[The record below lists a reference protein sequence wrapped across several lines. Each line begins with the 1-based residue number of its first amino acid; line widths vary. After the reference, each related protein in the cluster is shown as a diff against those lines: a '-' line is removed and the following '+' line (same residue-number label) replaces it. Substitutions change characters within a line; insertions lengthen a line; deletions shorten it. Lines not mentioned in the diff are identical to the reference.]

1 MNLADFLNSMIEAH
15 ASDVFIVA
23 GLPLT
28 YRVDGH
34 LVRSSE
40 DSPLSP
46 ADTEAMVWAFYEVA
60 DRQYDHF
67 AEQGNH
73 DEDFSFALFGV
84 GRFRVNVFHQR
95 GSVGAVVRVI
105 PFGLPDPEECGIPE
119 EVLQLT
125 RFQKGLVLVTGSAGM
140 GKSTTLAC
148 MIDRLN
154 HERSGHIVTMEDP
167 IEYIHRHGTCIVT
180 QREIPTDVATF
191 SEALRCATREAA
203 DVILLGEMRD
213 AETIATALTAAEM
226 SQLIFSTLNTSTV
239 ESTINRIVDA
249 FPPSQQRRIRMQL
262 SQVLQAVVSQQ
273 LVPTVDGGVAPAF
286 EIMVVNNSIRN
297 LIRKDKMRQID
308 EAIEEGKSD
317 MRTMDQSL
325 YDLVQAGRITPETAL
340 AHASHPGEL
349 EERLS

>member
-1 MNLADFLNSMIEAH
+1 M
-15 ASDVFIVA
+15 
-23 GLPLT
+23 
-28 YRVDGH
+28 
-34 LVRSSE
+34 
-40 DSPLSP
+40 
-46 ADTEAMVWAFYEVA
+46 
-60 DRQYDHF
+60 
-67 AEQGNH
+67 
-73 DEDFSFALFGV
+73 
-84 GRFRVNVFHQR
+84 
-95 GSVGAVVRVI
+95 
-105 PFGLPDPEECGIPE
+105 
-119 EVLQLT
+119 
-125 RFQKGLVLVTGSAGM
+125 LVTGSAGM

-191 SEALRCATREAA
+191 SEALRSATREAA

-325 YDLVQAGRITPETAL
+325 YDLVRAGRITPETAL

>member
-1 MNLADFLNSMIEAH
+1 MNLADFLSSMIETH

-34 LVRSSE
+34 LVRSE
-40 DSPLSP
+40 GDSPLSP

-67 AEQGNH
+67 AAQGNH

-95 GSVGAVVRVI
+95 GSVGAVVHVI
-105 PFGLPDPEECGIPE
+105 PFGLPDPQECGIPE
-119 EVLQLT
+119 EVLRLT
-125 RFQKGLVLVTGSAGM
+125 QFQKGLVLVTGSADM

-148 MIDRLN
+148 LVDRLN

-180 QREIPTDVATF
+180 QREVPTDVATF
-191 SEALRCATREAA
+191 SEALRSAMREAA
-203 DVILLGEMRD
+203 DIILLGEMRD
-213 AETIATALTAAEM
+213 AETIATALTASEM
-226 SQLIFSTLNTSTV
+226 SQLILSALNTSSATSTLN
-239 ESTINRIVDA
+239 RIIDA

-262 SQVLQAVVSQQ
+262 AQVLQAVVSQQ
-273 LVPTVDGGVAPAF
+273 LVPTVDGSVVPAF
-286 EIMVVNNSIRN
+286 EIMVVNNPIRS
-297 LIRKDKMRQID
+297 LIRKDKLRQI
-308 EAIEEGKSD
+308 EEEIEEGKAG
-317 MRTMDQSL
+317 MRSMDQSL
-325 YDLVQAGRITPETAL
+325 YDLVQSGRITPETAL
-340 AHASHPGEL
+340 AHASHPAEL